1 MAGGYNILAVLFGG
15 AKMTDH
21 DLLIR
26 VDANLTNHLKH
37 HLTTGHTYLMIGM
50 VVVGSFVGPILVRLI
65 FGG

>member
-1 MAGGYNILAVLFGG
+1 
-15 AKMTDH
+15 MTDH

-37 HLTTGHTYLMIGM
+37 HMTIGHTYLMIGL
-50 VVVGSFVGPILVRLI
+50 VVIGSFVGPIVVRAI

>member
-1 MAGGYNILAVLFGG
+1 MDGRDCISTILHRRSTV
-15 AKMTDH
+15 TDH

-37 HLTTGHTYLMIGM
+37 HMTIGHTYLMIGL
-50 VVVGSFVGPILVRLI
+50 VVIGSFVGPIVVRAI